1 MAQQPAQPVGFLRSL
16 FIAIG
21 LANPLAPTATNAANS
36 NSPTPATSRPRV
48 GGGSE
53 TVVRIPGKAIVAPFV
68 QRLLIDNLLAFAAAR
83 KPWAPVA
90 AESALAQPS
99 HCTR

>member
-1 MAQQPAQPVGFLRSL
+1 M
-16 FIAIG
+16 
-21 LANPLAPTATNAANS
+21 
-36 NSPTPATSRPRV
+36 
-48 GGGSE
+48 
-53 TVVRIPGKAIVAPFV
+53 RIPGKAIVAQFV